1 MLIFELSEPGRRAAA
16 QMTCDGAIPD
26 DLPAALRRTTPIGLP
41 EVSELQ
47 ALRHYTNLSRK
58 NFSIDTQF
66 YPLGS
71 CTMKYNPRACNSLA
85 MLDGFLARH
94 PYAPESLSQGFLACM
109 YDLQE
114 ILADVTG
121 MKGGVSLSPMAGA
134 QGELAGVAMIMAY
147 HKHRGDLERT
157 EIIVPDAAHG
167 TNPATASMCG
177 CTVRE
182 IPTQADGD
190 IDVEALKKVLSP
202 KTAGIMLTNP
212 STIGVFERRIVEIA
226 KLVHGAGGLLYYDGA
241 NLNAILGKVRPG
253 DMGFDAIHMNLH
265 KTFSTPHGGGG
276 PGAGAVGVSERL
288 KPFLPIPMI
297 EKVDLDSLP
306 PRAGEAV
313 RRTEGGSASVTRSSA
328 SAASPLPHPPSG
340 HLPPHAGEG
349 KQWYRWVRKKDRPLS
364 IGRLTTFA
372 GNAGVLL
379 RAYVY
384 ARMLGREGMVRVAEY
399 ATLNANYLAK
409 RLAEKGFDLAY
420 PKRRA
425 SHEFIVS
432 VARQKK
438 QSGITALDFS
448 KSLLDHG
455 IHAPTNYFP
464 LLVPECLLIEPTE
477 TEAKETLDEFVEVMG
492 ELLQL
497 SATSPQTMKDAPI
510 TTPVRR
516 LDDVKCAKDLDLSW
530 HATHITAADT
540 PASAGV

>member
-1 MLIFELSEPGRRAAA
+1 MLIFELSEPGRTAAA
-16 QMTCDGAIPD
+16 Q
-26 DLPAALRRTTPIGLP
+26 LPAAIEVPADLPDQFRRTTPIGLP

-94 PYAPESLSQGFLACM
+94 PYAPDSLSQGFLSCM
-109 YDLQE
+109 HELQE
-114 ILADVTG
+114 MLADVTG
-121 MKGGVSLSPMAGA
+121 MKGGVSLAPMAGA
-134 QGELAGVAMIMAY
+134 QGEFAGVAMIMAY
-147 HKHRGDLERT
+147 HKHRGDLART

-167 TNPATASMCG
+167 TNPATAVMCG

-182 IPTQADGD
+182 IPTQGDGD
-190 IDVEALKKVLSP
+190 IDVEALKKVLGP
-202 KTAGIMLTNP
+202 NTAGIMLTNP

-226 KLVHGAGGLLYYDGA
+226 KLVHEAGGLLYYDGA

-288 KPFLPIPMI
+288 RPFLPIPMVGKS
-297 EKVDLDSLP
+297 ED
-306 PRAGEAV
+306 
-313 RRTEGGSASVTRSSA
+313 GSYHW
-328 SAASPLPHPPSG
+328 L
-340 HLPPHAGEG
+340 
-349 KQWYRWVRKKDRPLS
+349 RKKDCPLS
-364 IGRLTTFA
+364 IGRLSTFA

-384 ARMLGREGMVRVAEY
+384 ARLLGREGMRRVGEY

-425 SHEFIVS
+425 SHEFIVT

-438 QSGITALDFS
+438 DSGVTALDFS
-448 KSLLDHG
+448 KSLIDRG

-492 ELLQL
+492 DLIAL
-497 SATSPQTMKDAPI
+497 ARDNPQAMKDAPV
-510 TTPVRR
+510 TLPVRR
-516 LDDVKCAKDLDLSW
+516 LDDVKAARELDIAW
-530 HATHITAADT
+530 KPAGTAAR
-540 PASAGV
+540 ASAAAA